1 MLLGMRALYV
11 HVTGLGCMN
20 CNTRH
25 YMVGICT
32 CHRTRL
38 YCIMRLG
45 IEMFVCIRFMYNR
58 TFCGMC
64 NKILLDDNVITY
76 IEHYVMRTCDRVKCI
91 IYVCHKS
98 LLYNKTLCSMG
109 NKIMIQYVMLII
121 RCLCINMSKV

>member
-1 MLLGMRALYV
+1 MFLGMRVLAYDSFSINYV

-25 YMVGICT
+25 YVTGICT

-45 IEMFVCIRFMYNR
+45 IKTFVCIRFIYNR

-64 NKILLDDNVITY
+64 KKILLEDNVIPY
-76 IEHYVMRTCDRVKCI
+76 IEHYVTRTCDVI
-91 IYVCHKS
+91 GIH
-98 LLYNKTLCSMG
+98 
-109 NKIMIQYVMLII
+109 I
-121 RCLCINMSKV
+121 